1 MAAGWAWCSS
11 ATPAPTG
18 TATAGCKGWH
28 DIPLSDEGRAQAEA
42 VGRALAARPLAA
54 VYSSP
59 LRRALD
65 TAAAIAAPHQLEV
78 QPEAAFTEMG
88 FGRWEGSAPRSR
100 GATRDQYRLWV
111 EAPAEAAPPGAE
123 SGWPD
128 VRRRVLAGLA
138 GLRARHGG
146 QTVALVSHGISSR
159 ILVLEALGLDL
170 DRLWSIALSATG
182 VSELEFRDDWAA
194 VHRMNTLVHLGAL
207 PLAR

>member
-1 MAAGWAWCSS
+1 MALRLVLVRHARTDWNRDRRLQGWR
-11 ATPAPTG
+11 
-18 TATAGCKGWH
+18 
-28 DIPLSDEGRAQAEA
+28 DVPLSDEGRAQAEA
-42 VGRALAARPLAA
+42 VGRALAA
-54 VYSSP
+54 SP
-59 LRRALD
+59 ARRRLLEP
-65 TAAAIAAPHQLEV
+65 AAPRARHGGGHRAR
-78 QPEAAFTEMG
+78 PTSSRCRPTSPSREMG
-88 FGRWEGSAPRSR
+88 FGRWEGLLASEIE
-100 GATRDQYRLWV
+100 GRDPHQYRLWV
-111 EAPAEAAPPGAE
+111 EAPAEAAPPGGERLA
-123 SGWPD
+123 D
-128 VRRRVLAGLA
+128 VRQRVLAGLA

>member
-1 MAAGWAWCSS
+1 MALRLVLVRHARTDWNRDRRLE
-11 ATPAPTG
+11 
-18 TATAGCKGWH
+18 GWH
-28 DIPLSDEGRAQAEA
+28 DVPLSDEGRAQAEA
-42 VGRALAARPLAA
+42 VGRALADRPPAA

-65 TAAAIAAPHQLEV
+65 TAAAIAAPHRLEV
-78 QPEAAFTEMG
+78 QADVAFTEMG
-88 FGRWEGSAPRSR
+88 FGRWEGLLAPEIE
-100 GATRDQYRLWV
+100 GRDPHQYRLWV
-111 EAPAEAAPPGAE
+111 EAPAEAAPPGGERLA
-123 SGWPD
+123 D

-138 GLRARHGG
+138 GLRARHAG